1 MGLKV
6 HTFHTDLLSMMDAI
20 NLSDE
25 VKQSSLDADVLIM
38 PVGHKGAPF
47 AFARCA
53 SDLYQYLCDNGVK
66 TEILCD
72 DENFEEIELNSKVIR
87 LGKILVKSAVLPIA
101 LSVLANYVTD
111 AIKTDKKDDQ
121 LVEFVSPAELNVEIE
136 VVDSLGAKET
146 ITIEYKGYAK
156 DFPAISAEIEK
167 LWNEH

>member
-1 MGLKV
+1 MGLQV
-6 HTFHTDLLSMMDAI
+6 HTSHTDLPSMMAAI

-25 VKQSSLDADVLIM
+25 VKQLSLDADVLIM

-47 AFARCA
+47 AFARGAC
-53 SDLYQYLCDNGVK
+53 DLYQYLCDNGVK

-87 LGKILVKSAVLPIA
+87 LGKILLKSAVLPIA
-101 LSVLANYVTD
+101 LSVLGNFVTD
-111 AIKTDKKDDQ
+111 AIKTDKKDDSF
-121 LVEFVSPAELNVEIE
+121 VEFVSPAELNIEIE
-136 VVDSLGAKET
+136 VVDSLGTKESL
-146 ITIEYKGYAK
+146 TIEYKGDAK